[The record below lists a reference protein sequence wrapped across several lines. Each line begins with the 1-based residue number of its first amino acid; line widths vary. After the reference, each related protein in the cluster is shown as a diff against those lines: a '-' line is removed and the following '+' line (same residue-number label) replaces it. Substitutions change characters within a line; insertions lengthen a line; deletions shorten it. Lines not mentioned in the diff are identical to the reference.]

1 MYTKVYHREK
11 KLNLFS
17 KLIGIVLMMLSIL
30 LVENVYLV
38 FTLIAISILISH
50 VLRNLDALQLSFI
63 LIVRSMF
70 YYAHPFL
77 LIIVKMIMLYVFYL
91 IVKKLTYNKEKM
103 YLIDKLFYRFKNR
116 SIINLYLDSCY
127 KTKCF
132 NNNMKTF
139 DDINKYTRRKYSN
152 YIVKQA
158 EIKTNYDLQ
167 DINYRNR
174 LSYYKFYNKKTSVLN
189 TKWSKLDGLVLFGT
203 LLILLLVL
211 IYR

>member
-50 VLRNLDALQLSFI
+50 VLRNLEALQLSII
-63 LIVRSMF
+63 LIVISMF

-91 IVKKLTYNKEKM
+91 IVKKLTYNKK
-103 YLIDKLFYRFKNR
+103 
-116 SIINLYLDSCY
+116 
-127 KTKCF
+127 KC
-132 NNNMKTF
+132 
-139 DDINKYTRRKYSN
+139 I
-152 YIVKQA
+152 
-158 EIKTNYDLQ
+158 
-167 DINYRNR
+167 
-174 LSYYKFYNKKTSVLN
+174 
-189 TKWSKLDGLVLFGT
+189 
-203 LLILLLVL
+203 
-211 IYR
+211 